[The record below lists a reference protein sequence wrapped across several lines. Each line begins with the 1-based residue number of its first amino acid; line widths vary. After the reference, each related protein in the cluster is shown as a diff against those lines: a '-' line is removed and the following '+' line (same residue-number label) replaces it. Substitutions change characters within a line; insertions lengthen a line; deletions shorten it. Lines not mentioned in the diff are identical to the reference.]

1 VTFEDTTID
10 AKLGEPL
17 MVALLAN
24 DVAVAARSVKYHR
37 ARGPFC
43 LAGTCGQCWMRI
55 DGVPNRPACL
65 EPVRPGLRVERQNAF
80 PSADLDVF
88 GATDLLFPGGLD
100 HHRLG
105 TTPVGPLNELVANTA
120 RQMAGFGPP
129 ADEPPAPLAPT
140 PTVAV
145 DALVVGGGPAGLG
158 AAKALAERG
167 LGVLLAERRDVLGGR
182 LATGLYPEPAWRALV
197 DDTHQVIEANGG
209 RVLTGA
215 LVLGSYPPEGGETD
229 AAAPRAEATAGAPEV
244 VAEVLVRV
252 GHGDAA
258 HLLRVAPDAIVLAPG
273 GYPLAGTY
281 GGSDLPGHFGL
292 RALATLALVHG
303 VLPGDAVAI
312 VEPAGAGDEPRRLA
326 AALAA
331 SGAQVTRVRADA
343 HEAPGADDGAVT
355 VLAGYEPT
363 RTLTPTLGT
372 ARVKGLELRG
382 PDGRTRTVSAA
393 LVADGRPPAPAFELA
408 AQLGARV
415 EHQPTLGGFIPRT
428 DAALGLGRPGVFG
441 AGELLGAKSAE
452 AALAQGARA
461 GEAAAAWLLGP
472 GDPR

>member
-1 VTFEDTTID
+1 VTFEDTTVD

-24 DVAVAARSVKYHR
+24 DVSIAARSVKYHR

-65 EPVRPGLRVERQNAF
+65 EPVRPGLRAERQNAF

-105 TTPVGPLNELVANTA
+105 TTPVGPLNDLIANTA
-120 RQMAGFGPP
+120 REMAGFGPP
-129 ADEPPAPLAPT
+129 ADEPPAPRAPT

-158 AAKALAERG
+158 AARALAERG

-182 LATGLYPEPAWRALV
+182 LATGLYPEPEWRTLIEG
-197 DDTHQVIEANGG
+197 THAVIEANGG

-215 LVLGSYPPEGGETD
+215 LVLGAYPPEGGETD
-229 AAAPRAEATAGAPEV
+229 AAPALAEPTTSAPEV
-244 VAEVLVRV
+244 IAEVLVRV

-312 VEPAGAGDEPRRLA
+312 VEPRGAGDEPRRLA

-331 SGAQVTRVRADA
+331 RGAEVTRVRA
-343 HEAPGADDGAVT
+343 EPGEPPPGDGGGT
-355 VLAGYEPT
+355 VLVGYEPT

-372 ARVKGLELRG
+372 ARVKGLEVRG
-382 PDGRTRTVSAA
+382 PDGRTKSVPAA

-415 EHQPTLGGFIPRT
+415 EHQPTLGGFVPRA

-452 AALAQGARA
+452 AALAEGARA

-472 GDPR
+472 GAPR